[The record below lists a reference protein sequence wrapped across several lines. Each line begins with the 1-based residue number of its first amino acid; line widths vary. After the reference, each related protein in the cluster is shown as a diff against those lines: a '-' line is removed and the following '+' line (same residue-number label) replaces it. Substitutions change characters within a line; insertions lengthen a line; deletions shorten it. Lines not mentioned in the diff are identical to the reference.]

1 MKYRALSNGTIGKGA
16 SVRRVRTG
24 EIFDLPE
31 GNAPGKWMEK
41 VVETVVEEAP
51 KKKGKAKADPSG
63 ETATEP
69 TDSLV

>member
-16 SVRRVRTG
+16 SVRRVRVG

-41 VVETVVEEAP
+41 VVEAVVEEAP
-51 KKKGKAKADPSG
+51 KKKGKAKAESSG
-63 ETATEP
+63 EATAES